1 MRRMKP
7 TPLGLAGWVLVASF
21 VLPQATCTIDTPSG
35 GTILVD
41 PDAALIAA
49 DLIRDIVFLNNAD
62 DDFFEDFDDH
72 DDHHH
77 DDYFFDW
84 WH

>member
-1 MRRMKP
+1 MRWMKP
-7 TPLGLAGWVLVASF
+7 TSRWLAGWVLAASF
-21 VLPQATCTIDTPSG
+21 VLPQTTCTIDAPSG
-35 GTILVD
+35 STILID

-62 DDFFEDFDDH
+62 DDFFEDYD